1 MNYLNSIA
9 SNESNTVA
17 GVPFAAQNDRF
28 SHLSV
33 PVGLV
38 CSERHF
44 YDKPR
49 NIHISETICENIDF
63 DRLAR
68 SAQHIKT
75 TRKKKP
81 VNVKKTKRRK
91 N

>member
-9 SNESNTVA
+9 FNESNTAA
-17 GVPFAAQNDRF
+17 GVPLKDRF

-33 PVGLV
+33 PLGLV
-38 CSERHF
+38 CSERRF

-49 NIHISETICENIDF
+49 NIHISETICENHEF

-68 SAQHIKT
+68 SAQHIPM
-75 TRKKKP
+75 TRKKKQAQA
-81 VNVKKTKRRK
+81 KKTKRRK

>member
-9 SNESNTVA
+9 FNESNTVA
-17 GVPFAAQNDRF
+17 GIPLKDRF

-33 PVGLV
+33 PLGLV
-38 CSERHF
+38 CSERRF
-44 YDKPR
+44 YDKQR
-49 NIHISETICENIDF
+49 NIHISETICENHEF

-68 SAQHIKT
+68 SAQQIQT
-75 TRKKKP
+75 TRKKKQQAQA
-81 VNVKKTKRRK
+81 KKTKRRK

>member
-1 MNYLNSIA
+1 MNYLNSITN
-9 SNESNTVA
+9 NELNTVA

-28 SHLSV
+28 AHLSV

-38 CSERHF
+38 CSERRF
-44 YDKPR
+44 YDRAR
-49 NIHISETICENIDF
+49 NVHISETVCDF

-68 SAQHIKT
+68 SAQHIPM
-75 TRKKKP
+75 TRKKKQAKA
-81 VNVKKTKRRK
+81 KKTKRRK